1 MPAYKNKGFFIGLA
15 VFSILLIMAFLNFI
29 PESLSSIDGTSFSI
43 KVKDVEKEFFVNSK
57 NAWIVLAILS
67 LMAIWWATEAI
78 PVAVTALIPL
88 ALFPIL
94 DIADFSTTAAP
105 FANKNIYLFLGGF
118 ILALGIES
126 SGLHK
131 RLALKMIA
139 IMGSSGPKLI
149 GSFML
154 VAALVS
160 MFVMNTSTTLMLLPI
175 GIAVC
180 SVVAKTIPN
189 ISKQQQKFF
198 DISLML
204 GIAYAATIGGM
215 STTIGTA
222 PNLVFVAYMKETWS
236 IEISLFEWMKIGL
249 PVAAVML
256 ISTWIILTKFIFPTT
271 FISSDETKIKLQ
283 EMYDELGPL
292 SKDEIK
298 VSILFSLAVIF
309 WISSKP
315 IRDNLGIGL
324 EDAGVA
330 IIAAILLFMIPS
342 SSKNKNLLQWEATSK
357 LPWGLLLLFGGG
369 LSLGAQVSQTGLGYW
384 IGDGLSILENVPT
397 IVLIL
402 AVAAMIIFLTEMTS
416 NVATTATFLPV
427 FASVAVGI
435 GIAPMALTLPVCLAA
450 SCAFML
456 PVATPPNAIVYGSGK
471 FTIATMM
478 KAGFFLNLVG
488 ILVVTLFVY
497 YLSPLVFQV

>member
-175 GIAVC
+175 GLAVC
-180 SVVAKTIPN
+180 TVIASTIPN
-189 ISKQQQKFF
+189 ITEQQRKYF
-198 DISLML
+198 DTALLI

-215 STTIGTA
+215 STIIGTA
-222 PNLVFVAYMKETWS
+222 PNLVFVTFMSEQYG
-236 IEISLFEWMKIGL
+236 IEIDFLSWMKLGV
-249 PVAAVML
+249 PVAFVML
-256 ISTWIILTKFIFPTT
+256 ISAWFILTKFVFPTNFVAT
-271 FISSDETKIKLQ
+271 SETKSKLNQ
-283 EMYDELGPL
+283 MLSDLGPL
-292 SKDEIK
+292 NKDEIK
-298 VSILFSLAVIF
+298 ISIIFGFAVLAWMTSRVV
-309 WISSKP
+309 
-315 IRDNLGIGL
+315 RDNFGIGI

-330 IIAAILLFMIPS
+330 IIVAILLFMIPS
-342 SSKNKNLLQWEATSK
+342 SINKNMDLMQWDKTTK
-357 LPWGLLLLFGGG
+357 LPWGLLILFGGG
-369 LSLGAQVSQTGLGYW
+369 LSLAAQVSNTGLGIW
-384 IGDGLSILENVPT
+384 IGQGLTVLKLVHPIIL
-397 IVLIL
+397 VLAI
-402 AVAAMIIFLTEMTS
+402 ATMIIFLTEMTS
-416 NVATTATFLPV
+416 NVATTSTFLPV
-427 FASVAVGI
+427 I
-435 GIAPMALTLPVCLAA
+435 GALAIAIGVVPVSLTIPVCLAA

-488 ILVVTLFVY
+488 ILVVTLFSY
-497 YLSPLVFQV
+497 YLAPVVF

>member
-15 VFSILLIMAFLNFI
+15 IFSILLIMVFFNFI
-29 PESLSSIDGTSFSI
+29 PESLNSIDGKSFII
-43 KVKDVEKEFFVNSK
+43 KVKGEETEFFVNSK

-67 LMAIWWATEAI
+67 LMAIWWATEAL

-94 DIADFSTTAAP
+94 GITGFSAAAEP

-118 ILALGIES
+118 ILALGIEG

-131 RLALKMIA
+131 RMALKMIML
-139 IMGSSGPKLI
+139 MGSSGPKLI
-149 GSFML
+149 GSFMI

-175 GIAVC
+175 GLAVC
-180 SVVAKTIPN
+180 LVVAKTIPN
-189 ISKQQQKFF
+189 ISNQQQNFF

-222 PNLVFVAYMKETWS
+222 PNLVFVGYMNENWGTD
-236 IEISLFEWMKIGL
+236 IGLFEWMKIGV

-256 ISTWIILTKFIFPTT
+256 LSAWIILTKVIFPTT
-271 FISSDETKIKLQ
+271 FISSDETRIKLK
-283 EMYDELGPL
+283 EMYDELGPI

-298 VSILFSLAVIF
+298 VSILFGLAIAF
-309 WISSKP
+309 WIFSKP
-315 IRDNLGIGL
+315 IRDNLGIDL
-324 EDAGVA
+324 QDAGVA
-330 IIAAILLFMIPS
+330 IIVAILLFIIPS
-342 SSKNKNLLQWEATSK
+342 SSKNESLLKWDATSK

-369 LSLGAQVSQTGLGYW
+369 LSLGAQVTQTGLGLW
-384 IGDGLSILENVPT
+384 IGEGLIILKNVPT

-427 FASVAVGI
+427 FAAVAAGI
-435 GIAPMALTLPVCLAA
+435 GIVPMALTLPVCLAA

-497 YLSPLVFQV
+497 YLSPLVFPI